1 MCALYPNWDPYGT
14 AVYHE
19 PVRRSWLV
27 VPVLDEDTLGR
38 LDSIAP
44 DVVVLDLEDSIH
56 DTKKPAARER
66 FQEAMEAAA
75 ISGAEVFVRPDIGLL
90 YADLKAAIWPGLT
103 GVVLPKVSSVEEVV
117 RAEEAMRR
125 IETERGLPEVLE
137 LQLCIETAAGNR
149 HADKII
155 RAAKK
160 IRSVSLGRAD
170 LVMDLRPDP
179 LGEIHMMPY
188 LAQRMVLLA
197 RAHGIAPIGAWWDGQ
212 SRGMLASPQAT
223 LKAAERGRRI
233 GFTGALCVDPV
244 QVGSLERGFTPSE
257 DEVAWA
263 ESAAGRSEAASGS
276 LTPGEGSA
284 GPSGMATAGLS
295 GMAATAKH
303 ILTYAQ
309 QCQERDA
316 TKGRMG

>member
-117 RAEEAMRR
+117 RAEEAMRQ

-188 LAQRMVLLA
+188 LAP
-197 RAHGIAPIGAWWDGQ
+197 AHGLAGPGPWHCPH
-212 SRGMLASPQAT
+212 RGLVGRAVAGNAGKPPSDA
-223 LKAAERGRRI
+223 RGRGARTADWVC
-233 GFTGALCVDPV
+233 GRAVRRPRTGRLPGTRLYAL
-244 QVGSLERGFTPSE
+244 R
-257 DEVAWA
+257 
-263 ESAAGRSEAASGS
+263 R
-276 LTPGEGSA
+276 
-284 GPSGMATAGLS
+284 
-295 GMAATAKH
+295 
-303 ILTYAQ
+303 
-309 QCQERDA
+309 
-316 TKGRMG
+316 